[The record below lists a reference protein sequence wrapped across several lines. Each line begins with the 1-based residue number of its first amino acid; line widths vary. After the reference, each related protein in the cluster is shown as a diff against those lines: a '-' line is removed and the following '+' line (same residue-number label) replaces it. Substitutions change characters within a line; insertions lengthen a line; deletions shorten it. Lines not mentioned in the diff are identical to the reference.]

1 MIIPSRL
8 GSNRALSAATLVAVA
23 LAASACMPAPGPSFP
38 PAPGVLEIGA
48 DYRSQALN
56 RWVCPSDGSIV
67 LAKKGERLVLHFENL
82 DWVVNAED
90 AGDFVRFSFATV
102 GGTLSVGW
110 STTKLNEGEMVYL
123 ASKTA
128 GGDFVIKR
136 ASANGTVDEKCK
148 VVAS

>member
-1 MIIPSRL
+1 MPLPS
-8 GSNRALSAATLVAVA
+8 SAFHRVAAFVA
-23 LAASACMPAPGPSFP
+23 PFSLLASACMPAPGPSHP
-38 PAPGVLEIGA
+38 PSGALEVGA
-48 DYRSQALN
+48 DYRPQALN

-123 ASKTA
+123 ASKTP